1 MSNQFLTFTLH
12 YELCAVDATA
22 VREMHYLPELTHI
35 EESPRFIAGVY
46 NLRGRIVPVIDLHI
60 LFGCSLEKYSLRDR
74 VIVLESKG
82 LMTGIIVNDVHDVIA
97 ILPEDI
103 EPVRMP
109 HYKPHAPHFISG
121 EAKVGE
127 DIAMILDHHKILD
140 FGTEN
145 LDLIETEEH
154 EDEEHFKAKWES
166 KIQNPNSEVL
176 AVFHERAINLM
187 QPIVSEDRIGLMPV
201 AVIGLDKEYFGVEL
215 ETVREFADMHDVVP
229 IPCCPAHIIGNMN
242 LRGDILTLVDI
253 SGVLNL
259 PVGNI
264 SASGKVIVTR
274 IGELFAGLPVDEV
287 FDVRY
292 VNPSE
297 ISEAPSAIQAE
308 SEGYIKGTSPYG
320 GRMMT
325 ILNLQKILTRE
336 GLVVNEEA

>member
-12 YELCAVDATA
+12 DELYAVDAMA
-22 VREMHYLPELTHI
+22 VREMHYLPELKHI
-35 EESPRFIAGVY
+35 EESPPFIAGVY
-46 NLRGRIVPVIDLHI
+46 NLRGRIVPVIDMHI
-60 LFGCSLEKYSLRDR
+60 LFGRSPEKYSLRDR

-82 LMTGIIVNDVHDVIA
+82 LMTGMIVNDAHDVIA

-127 DIAMILDHHKILD
+127 DIAMVLNLNMILE
-140 FGTEN
+140 FGPEN
-145 LDLIETEEH
+145 LDMEAA
-154 EDEEHFKAKWES
+154 EDEEIN
-166 KIQNPNSEVL
+166 IQNPKFDGLTPEEKKI
-176 AVFHERAINLM
+176 FRERAINLM
-187 QPIVSEDRIGLMPV
+187 QPAVSEDLIGLMPV
-201 AVIGLDKEYFGVEL
+201 AVIGLGKEYFGAEL

-229 IPCCPAHIIGNMN
+229 IPCCPAHITGNMN
-242 LRGDILTLVDI
+242 LRGDILTLIDI
-253 SGVLNL
+253 RGALNL
-259 PVGNI
+259 PLGNI

-274 IGELFAGLPVDEV
+274 IGELFAGVPVDEV

-297 ISEAPSAIQAE
+297 ISEAPSAIQAKNE
-308 SEGYIKGTSPYG
+308 EFIKGTAPYG

-325 ILNLQKILTRE
+325 ILNLSKILTRE
-336 GLVVNEEA
+336 DLVVNEEA